1 MSLRDFPRN
10 NDRDDG
16 PPGEIE
22 YELDEEALE
31 LNVYPTLYYDP
42 IRFPEPAD
50 VARLEWEMRSR
61 SPADHGRDWL
71 IEAVTP
77 ASLKRWSP
85 FPDGKTERRFLA
97 RGYVSNCE
105 DLPATRGTP
114 TYTVQQ
120 QESLRAFQRAIV
132 VAEAVIKAAQ
142 HRLGTDCPA
151 WLQVKSE
158 VVLTSVTGRRTSKIW
173 DREEKKALSR
183 ARNVPLILHDGLV
196 FGCTDFTQER
206 RVVASSYYGADIAG
220 NEGKRILHEGQR
232 EPDGSFQA
240 LITRELGSA
249 DPAMLPGIALWACQ
263 RVALCRIALEEARWH
278 HSPARKQ
285 ALTQRWITMPLG
297 RALDR
302 GFRSWTRT
310 ISPSSAGGAQ
320 KILLRSQTFHASEE
334 LLERRRRGDPGFDDQ
349 VDVFAIPV
357 ALTRAHDRILTDA
370 SENYDHF
377 GWVPPRIVRLAYS
390 LRRCV
395 ERAYLGSYVPPID
408 DHWDEPRGDLQTI
421 AAWLGELR
429 RWGRGMLD
437 ASHASVL
444 DRVLRGCSWEE
455 HEREFESA
463 DGQAAIAY
471 LKGLM
476 PPTFWS
482 DIEAALD
489 GVLMDG
495 PTVPILYDDR
505 TPVGPVWR
513 PGESMG
519 MAGPIVVQGPILDFP
534 VAEARWWMTR
544 AAGLSSDGLLVRPP
558 NEEGPPEPKGR

>member
-1 MSLRDFPRN
+1 M
-10 NDRDDG
+10 
-16 PPGEIE
+16 
-22 YELDEEALE
+22 
-31 LNVYPTLYYDP
+31 
-42 IRFPEPAD
+42 
-50 VARLEWEMRSR
+50 
-61 SPADHGRDWL
+61 
-71 IEAVTP
+71 TP
-77 ASLKRWSP
+77 DSLKRWSP

-105 DLPATRGTP
+105 DLPATKGTP

-132 VAEAVIKAAQ
+132 VAEAVIEAAQ

-151 WLQVKSE
+151 WLRLDAE
-158 VVLTSVTGRRTSKIW
+158 AVLTPVTGRRTSKIW
-173 DREEKKALSR
+173 DREQKKALGR

-206 RVVASSYYGADIAG
+206 RVVASSYYSADIAG
-220 NEGKRILHEGQR
+220 NEGKRTLHEGQR
-232 EPDGSFQA
+232 EPDGPFQA

-249 DPAMLPGIALWACQ
+249 DPATLPGIALWACQ

-285 ALTQRWITMPLG
+285 ALTRRWITMPLG

-310 ISPSSAGGAQ
+310 ISSSSAGGAQ
-320 KILLRSQTFHASEE
+320 RGVLRSQMFYASEE
-334 LLERRRRGDPGFDDQ
+334 LLKRRNADDPTFDDQ
-349 VDVFAIPV
+349 VDVYAIPV
-357 ALTRAHDRILTDA
+357 ALTLALKEAHARILTDA
-370 SENYDHF
+370 AKCYDHF
-377 GWVPPRIVRLAYS
+377 GWEPPRIVRLAYS

-395 ERAYLGSYVPPID
+395 ERAYLGSYVPPIE
-408 DHWDEPRGDLQTI
+408 DHWDEPRGDLQII

-429 RWGRGMLD
+429 RWGRGMLNANL
-437 ASHASVL
+437 ASLL
-444 DRVLRGCSWEE
+444 DRVLRGCTWEE
-455 HEREFESA
+455 YEREFESA

-482 DIEAALD
+482 DIEVVLD
-489 GVLMDG
+489 GVIAGG

-513 PGESMG
+513 PAASEEL
-519 MAGPIVVQGPILDFP
+519 AAPIVAQGPVLDFP
-534 VAEARWWMTR
+534 VAEAAWWMTR
-544 AAGLSSDGLLVRPP
+544 AAKLSSDGLLIRPLD
-558 NEEGPPEPKGR
+558 EERAPVPKGR